1 MPGSVVGGK
10 SKRSLLI
17 LRRAAASKTGMR
29 SEPIKIQAIAP
40 ATVRVPG
47 RAPRWV
53 MPAVKVA
60 MIVADVLVAVGAF
73 AGAFYLRE
81 SRQLW
86 EFAAD
91 GSFGWS
97 SRFAPYALL
106 LPFVVATRL
115 LVIRYYD
122 LYRLRGEFSFVE
134 DAVRLFKS
142 TAIGSLLIVAAAF
155 LYRGGFEYRAFSYAR
170 SVFLLDF
177 LLALTGIVLV
187 RLLVRGAQTIVRSR
201 GINLIPTLVVG
212 RGPEAALCINEMR
225 ARPALG
231 YRVIGVVEATQ
242 TKSLP
247 YKSSGTSLSK
257 GGGGS
262 FFEGVPVVGDLKEL
276 PEAIRDAGA
285 NEVIIAD
292 ASVDGDALFEV
303 MMRCGRRRG
312 VEFRIA
318 PNLFNCLPRKTEID
332 QIGALPMIRLFRE
345 PLSGSA
351 RLLKRSSDLAIAALA
366 LILAAPIWLLIA
378 LLIKLSSPGPVFYL
392 QERVGMDGRIFL
404 CYKFRTMLPG
414 ADSNVHREYQKQFIA
429 GRAEANLGNGEQPV
443 YKFQSDARITRVG
456 RWLRRASLD
465 EIPQLLNV
473 LRGDMSIVGPRPP
486 IPYEVEDYELWHRKR
501 LDMKPGLTGLWQVS
515 GRNRIPFEEMVK
527 LDLYYIENWSL
538 LLDLKIIMRTALVII
553 RGDGY

>member
-1 MPGSVVGGK
+1 M
-10 SKRSLLI
+10 
-17 LRRAAASKTGMR
+17 ADT
-29 SEPIKIQAIAP
+29 
-40 ATVRVPG
+40 
-47 RAPRWV
+47 
-53 MPAVKVA
+53 
-60 MIVADVLVAVGAF
+60 IVAITAF

-81 SRQLW
+81 SQQLW
-86 EFAAD
+86 QSTSA
-91 GSFGWS
+91 GGVVWN
-97 SRFAPYALL
+97 SRFAPYAVL

-115 LVIRYYD
+115 LLLRYYD

-134 DAVRLFKS
+134 DAVSLFKS
-142 TAIGSLLIVAAAF
+142 TAISSLLIVAAAF
-155 LYRGGFEYRAFSYAR
+155 LYRGGFEFRAFSYAR

-177 LLALTGIVLV
+177 LLALIGIALI
-187 RLLVRGAQTIVRSR
+187 RLLVRTGQTFARSR

-212 RGPEAALCINEMR
+212 RGPEAAFCIKEMCE
-225 ARPALG
+225 RPSLG
-231 YRVIGVVEATQ
+231 YRVIGVIENDSQQRTNASQ
-242 TKSLP
+242 
-247 YKSSGTSLSK
+247 
-257 GGGGS
+257 
-262 FFEGVPVVGDLKEL
+262 FEGVPIVGDLNNL
-276 PEAIRDAGA
+276 PEAIRDSGA

-292 ASVDGDALFEV
+292 PNVEGNALFEV

-351 RLLKRSSDLAIAALA
+351 RLLKRSSDIVIAALA
-366 LILAAPIWLLIA
+366 LILAAPLWLLIA
-378 LLIKLSSPGPVFYL
+378 LFIKLDSKGPVFYL
-392 QERVGMDGRIFL
+392 QERVGMDGRMFL
-404 CYKFRTMLPG
+404 CYKFRTMLSG
-414 ADSNVHREYQKQFIA
+414 ADSDVHRQYQKQFIA

-443 YKFQSDARITRVG
+443 YKFQSDVRITRVG

-465 EIPQLLNV
+465 EVPQLFNV
-473 LRGDMSIVGPRPP
+473 LRGDMSVVGPRPP
-486 IPYEVEDYELWHRKR
+486 IPYEVEDYEIWHRKR

-538 LLDLKIIMRTALVII
+538 LLDLKIIMRTVLVII